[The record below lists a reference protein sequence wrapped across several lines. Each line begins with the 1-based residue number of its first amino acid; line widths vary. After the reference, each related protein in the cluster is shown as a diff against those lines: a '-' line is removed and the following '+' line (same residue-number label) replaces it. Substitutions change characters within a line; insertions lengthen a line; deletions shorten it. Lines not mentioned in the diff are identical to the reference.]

1 MRYFS
6 SKKRKRFLWQSFL
19 GILALILLVI
29 GIVVGIYIMRFTIRK
44 DVGISAAQT
53 IASVANSIQIQVLNF
68 VYSKVAT
75 ALSERENH
83 RYVRIRP
90 NLLANPIHNPNPI

>member
-1 MRYFS
+1 M
-6 SKKRKRFLWQSFL
+6 
-19 GILALILLVI
+19 

-53 IASVANSIQIQVLNF
+53 IASVANSIQIQVLNL

-83 RYVRIRP
+83 R
-90 NLLANPIHNPNPI
+90 